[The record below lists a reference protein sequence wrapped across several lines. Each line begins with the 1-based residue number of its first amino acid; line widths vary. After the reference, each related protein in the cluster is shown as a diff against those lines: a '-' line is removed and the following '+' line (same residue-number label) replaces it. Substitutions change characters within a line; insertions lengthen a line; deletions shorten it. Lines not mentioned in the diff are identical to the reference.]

1 MTNPIVFKQHCVFL
15 IHLDLFKKPF
25 LVGTVYRR
33 KVHVISKLIFSQQQG
48 NIPDFADDIGGDDA
62 PAGGEGGNSAP
73 TIPSGGGAQ
82 GLFNNYFSSFV
93 FFFFSFLEIFCL
105 WLQLKT

>member
-1 MTNPIVFKQHCVFL
+1 M
-15 IHLDLFKKPF
+15 
-25 LVGTVYRR
+25 VGTVYRR
-33 KVHVISKLIFSQQQG
+33 KVNSKLIFSQQQG

-82 GLFNNYFSSFV
+82 GLFNNYFSFLS
-93 FFFFSFLEIFCL
+93 FFFRF
-105 WLQLKT
+105 